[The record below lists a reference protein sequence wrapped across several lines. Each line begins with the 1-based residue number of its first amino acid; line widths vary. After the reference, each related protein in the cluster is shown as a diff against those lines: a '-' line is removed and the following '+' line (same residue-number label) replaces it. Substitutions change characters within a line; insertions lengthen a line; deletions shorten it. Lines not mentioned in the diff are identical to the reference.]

1 MNNQVSKII
10 ASLAFLAATASFAG
24 AEGPSKE
31 AVELPAYTVTGIS
44 SMPSLIKQS
53 NIPVSAKLVGTQVAL
68 KFTINKKGKPVGIS
82 SAKPLHGIHP
92 PRSRDFAVLMIETLK
107 HWRFKP
113 ATSANGEAKDL
124 KVLMPIR
131 VTERDDKAI
140 VQASLKP
147 LSAD

>member
-1 MNNQVSKII
+1 
-10 ASLAFLAATASFAG
+10 
-24 AEGPSKE
+24 
-31 AVELPAYTVTGIS
+31 
-44 SMPSLIKQS
+44 
-53 NIPVSAKLVGTQVAL
+53 
-68 KFTINKKGKPVGIS
+68 
-82 SAKPLHGIHP
+82 
-92 PRSRDFAVLMIETLK
+92 MIETLK